1 MSAHTNQTQTTG
13 TTADRSYTPAS
24 EQQAERKFVDIRIKR
39 RDRPD
44 AEQRWEEFRVPYRP
58 NLNIISCLMDIQKNP
73 VTKDGTR
80 TTPVVWDMNCLE
92 QVCGICTMIVNGKVR
107 QSCSALI
114 DQLLK
119 EKDPITLEPM
129 TKFPNVRDL
138 AVDRSRMFEHLK
150 QVKAWIE
157 IDGTHDLG
165 AGPKMTQDEVAERY
179 AYSRCMTCG
188 CCLEA
193 CPQYDEDQY
202 IGPQAIA
209 QVRYQ
214 NMHPSGKMTRDERL
228 EGIMGDNGITNCGNA
243 QNCVRVC
250 PMSIPLTKAIYEEN
264 RETILHG
271 LFGWLK
277 R

>member
-1 MSAHTNQTQTTG
+1 MSAQTH
-13 TTADRSYTPAS
+13 ARAA
-24 EQQAERKFVDIRIKR
+24 AEGAKKAPPEFVDFKIRR
-39 RDRPD
+39 RDAP
-44 AEQRWEEFRVPYRP
+44 EKQPYWEEFRIPYRP
-58 NLNIISCLMDIQKNP
+58 NLNIISALMEIRKNP
-73 VTKDGTR
+73 VTRAGKQ
-80 TTPVVWDMNCLE
+80 TTPPVWDMNCLE
-92 QVCGICTMIVNGKVR
+92 QVCGICTMVINGRVR

-114 DQLLK
+114 DQL
-119 EKDPITLEPM
+119 DQPITLEPM
-129 TKFPNVRDL
+129 SKFPNVRDL
-138 AVDRSRMFEHLK
+138 VVDRQQMFDHLK
-150 QVKAWIE
+150 RVKAWVE

-165 AGPKMTQDEVAERY
+165 PGPKMSQEDVAERY

-193 CPQYDEDQY
+193 CPQYDGDNY

-209 QVRYQ
+209 QVRLM
-214 NMHPSGKMTRDERL
+214 NMHPTGQMSRDDRL
-228 EGIMGDNGITNCGNA
+228 SAITGDDGISNCGNA

-264 RETILHG
+264 RETVIHG

>member
-1 MSAHTNQTQTTG
+1 MSTHTEQATG
-13 TTADRSYTPAS
+13 RAAQGATRHVEIRVRRREGPDKPAY
-24 EQQAERKFVDIRIKR
+24 
-39 RDRPD
+39 
-44 AEQRWEEFRVPYRP
+44 WEEFVIPYRP
-58 NLNIISCLMDIQKNP
+58 NLNIISCLMEIRKNP
-73 VTKDGTR
+73 VTKDGKR
-80 TTPVVWDMNCLE
+80 TTPPVWDMNCLE
-92 QVCGICTMIVNGKVR
+92 QVCGICTMVINGRVR
-107 QSCSALI
+107 QSCSALV
-114 DQLLK
+114 DQLAQ
-119 EKDPITLEPM
+119 PITLEPM
-129 TKFPNVRDL
+129 SKFPNVRDL
-138 AVDRSRMFEHLK
+138 VVDRSEMFEHLK
-150 QVKAWIE
+150 RVKAWVE

-165 AGPKMTQDEVAERY
+165 PGPRMDQDDVMERY

-193 CPQYDEDQY
+193 CPQYGDGNY

-214 NMHPSGKMTRDERL
+214 NMHPTGKMSRDERL
-228 EGIMGDNGITNCGNA
+228 SGITGEDGITNCGNA
-243 QNCVRVC
+243 QNCVQAC

>member
-1 MSAHTNQTQTTG
+1 MSAHTNQSNSTAG
-13 TTADRSYTPAS
+13 GAADRSYTPAP
-24 EQQAERKFVDIRIKR
+24 EQQRAQKFVEIRIKR

-44 AEQRWEEFRVPYRP
+44 AAQRWEEFRVPYRP

-73 VTKDGTR
+73 VTKDGTK

-92 QVCGICTMIVNGKVR
+92 QVCGICTMVINGKVR
-107 QSCSALI
+107 QSCSALV
-114 DQLLK
+114 DQL
-119 EKDPITLEPM
+119 EQPITLEPM

-165 AGPKMTQDEVAERY
+165 PGPKMTQDEVAERY

-193 CPQYDEDQY
+193 CPQYDGDQY
-202 IGPQAIA
+202 VGPQAIA

-214 NMHPSGKMTRDERL
+214 NMHPSGRMTRDERL
-228 EGIMGDNGITNCGNA
+228 EGIMGDDGITNCGNA

-264 RETILHG
+264 RETVMHG

>member
-1 MSAHTNQTQTTG
+1 MSTHTNHTNSTETTP
-13 TTADRSYTPAS
+13 DKSFTPAS
-24 EQQAERKFVDIRIKR
+24 EGQAGRKFVDIRIKR

-107 QSCSALI
+107 QSCSALV

-165 AGPKMTQDEVAERY
+165 PGPKMTQDEVAERY

-193 CPQYDEDQY
+193 CPQYDGDQY

-214 NMHPSGKMTRDERL
+214 NMHPSGRMTRDERL
-228 EGIMGDNGITNCGNA
+228 EGIMGDDGITNCGNA

>member
-1 MSAHTNQTQTTG
+1 MSTHTDRTSSTEA
-13 TTADRSYTPAS
+13 TADRSYTPAPERQS
-24 EQQAERKFVDIRIKR
+24 ERKFVDIRIKR
-39 RDRPD
+39 RDRPG
-44 AEQRWEEFRVPYRP
+44 AEQRWEDFSVPYRP

-73 VTKDGTR
+73 VTKDGAK

-107 QSCSALI
+107 QSCSALV

-228 EGIMGDNGITNCGNA
+228 EGIMGDDGITNCGNA

>member
-13 TTADRSYTPAS
+13 TTADKSYTPAP
-24 EQQAERKFVDIRIKR
+24 EQQEAKKFVEIRIKR

-44 AEQRWEEFRVPYRP
+44 APQRWEEFHVPYRP

-92 QVCGICTMIVNGKVR
+92 QVCGICTMIINGKVR
-107 QSCSALI
+107 QSCSALV
-114 DQLLK
+114 DQL
-119 EKDPITLEPM
+119 EQPITLEPM